1 MKELYFQTATQLAR
15 GYRLGDFSPMEAI
28 NAVLARIDHC
38 ESQLNAWR
46 LVDTK
51 RARSQARASEK
62 RWLKGEPRGPL
73 DGVPIAIKDV
83 TETKVWPTRNGS
95 LVPEA
100 RASTRV
106 DAIVVER
113 LKREGTVLLGKTQTP
128 EFAWLGVT
136 QSALHGITRN
146 PWNTDWTPGGSSG
159 GSGAAVAAGMT
170 AIATGTDSGGS
181 IRGPASFCGVVG
193 FKPTFGRVPVWPTSP
208 LMGMEHCGPITR
220 CVRDAALAFQVMAGG
235 DSRDGS
241 AIQRTAPDVMAGL
254 ERGVKGLRIGFSPD
268 LGLPRVDDE
277 VRKITSQARRVFT
290 GLGAV
295 VSRAKLYLGDARKLS
310 YAICNPMAARI
321 RSRLGQKAARLS
333 NEVFLSCADDG
344 EQMSALEYLEAQ
356 AKRTELRGKMTAF
369 HEKYDLL
376 ICPTLACAPFPVG
389 HAQPPHWRKR
399 DGEFMA
405 MATPFDLTGQPAI
418 SVPCGFSALGGPI
431 GLQII
436 GACGE
441 DALVLR
447 AARAFEKAV
456 QLGKVHPPI

>member
-1 MKELYFQTATQLAR
+1 MSELYFHTATQLAR
-15 GYRLGDFSPMEAI
+15 GYRRGDFSPVEAI

-38 ESQLNAWR
+38 EGQLNAWR
-46 LVDTK
+46 LVDKK
-51 RARSQARASEK
+51 RARAQAHASEK
-62 RWLKGEPRGPL
+62 RWLKGEPRGIL
-73 DGVPIAIKDV
+73 DGVPVAIKDV
-83 TETKVWPTRNGS
+83 TETRVWPTRNGS
-95 LVPEA
+95 LVPESH
-100 RASTRV
+100 ASTRV

-113 LKREGTVLLGKTQTP
+113 LKREGAVLLGKTQTP

-136 QSALHGITRN
+136 QSELHGITCN

-193 FKPTFGRVPVWPTSP
+193 FKPTFGRVPVWPASP

-241 AIQRTAPDVMAGL
+241 AIQRRAPDVVARL

-290 GLGAV
+290 SLGAV
-295 VSRAKLYLGDARKLS
+295 VSSVRLDLSEVRKLS
-310 YAICNPMAARI
+310 YFICNPMAARI
-321 RSRLGQKAARLS
+321 RSGLGRKAARLS
-333 NEVFLSCADDG
+333 NEVFLSCADNG
-344 EQMSALEYLEAQ
+344 EDMSAIEYLDAE
-356 AKRTELRGKMTAF
+356 AKRTELRGQMTAF
-369 HEKYDLL
+369 HERYDLL
-376 ICPTLACAPFPVG
+376 VCPTLACVPFPVG
-389 HAQPPHWRKR
+389 YVQPPHWRKC

-405 MATPFDLTGQPAI
+405 MAAPFDLTGQPAI
-418 SVPCGFSALGGPI
+418 SVPCGFSALNAPI
-431 GLQII
+431 GLQIV
-436 GACGE
+436 GAYGE
-441 DALVLR
+441 DALVLK
-447 AARAFEKAV
+447 AARAFEKAMC
-456 QLGKVHPPI
+456 LGQMRPPI

>member
-1 MKELYFQTATQLAR
+1 MSELYFRTATQLAR
-15 GYRLGDFSPMEAI
+15 GYRRGNCSPVEVI
-28 NAVLARIDHC
+28 DAVLARIDHC

-46 LVDTK
+46 LVDSR
-51 RARSQARASEK
+51 RAWSQARASEK
-62 RWLKGEPRGPL
+62 RWLEDEPRGVL
-73 DGVPIAIKDV
+73 DGVPVAIKDV
-83 TETKVWPTRNGS
+83 TETRIWPTRNGS
-95 LVPEA
+95 LVLEP
-100 RASTRV
+100 RSRTRV

-113 LKREGTVLLGKTQTP
+113 LKREGAILLGKTQTP

-159 GSGAAVAAGMT
+159 GSGAAVAAGMA

-193 FKPTFGRVPVWPTSP
+193 FKPTFGRVPVWPSSP
-208 LMGMEHCGPITR
+208 LMGMEHCGPIAR
-220 CVRDAALAFQVMAGG
+220 CVRDTALAFQAMAGG

-241 AIQRTAPDVMAGL
+241 AIQRRAPDAMRGL

-268 LGLPRVDDE
+268 LGVSRVDDE
-277 VRKITSQARRVFT
+277 VRKTVSETRRVFT
-290 GLGAV
+290 SLGAI
-295 VSRAKLYLGDARKLS
+295 VSRAKLDLGAARSLS
-310 YAICNPMAARI
+310 YAICNPMAARV
-321 RSRLGQKAARLS
+321 RSGLGQKAARLS

-344 EQMSALEYLEAQ
+344 EQMSAVEYLEAE

-369 HEKYDLL
+369 HEKVDLL

-389 HAQPPHWRKR
+389 YAQPPHWRKR

-418 SVPCGFSALGGPI
+418 SVPCGFTALSAPI
-431 GLQII
+431 GLQIV
-436 GACGE
+436 GAYGE

-447 AARAFEKAV
+447 AARAFEKAL
-456 QLGKVHPPI
+456 QLRPVHPPI

>member
-1 MKELYFQTATQLAR
+1 MNELHFYTAIQLAR
-15 GYRLGDFSPMEAI
+15 GYSQGEFSPLEAI
-28 NAVLARIDHC
+28 DAVLARIDYC
-38 ESQLNAWR
+38 ESRLNAWR
-46 LVDTK
+46 LVDNR
-51 RARSQARASEK
+51 RARSQARASAR
-62 RWLKGEPRGPL
+62 RWLAGEPRGPL
-73 DGVPIAIKDV
+73 DGIPVAIKDV
-83 TETKVWPTRNGS
+83 TETKNWPTRNGS
-95 LVPEA
+95 LTPE
-100 RASTRV
+100 RISKTRV

-113 LKREGTVLLGKTQTP
+113 LKKAGAILIGKTQTP
-128 EFAWLGVT
+128 EYAWLGVT
-136 QSALHGITRN
+136 ESELHGITRN
-146 PWNTDWTPGGSSG
+146 PWNAEWTPGGSSG
-159 GSGAAVAAGMT
+159 GSGAAVAAGM
-170 AIATGTDSGGS
+170 AVVATGTDSGGS

-193 FKPTFGRVPVWPTSP
+193 FKPTFGRVPVWPQSP
-208 LMGMEHCGPITR
+208 LMGMEHCGPIAR
-220 CVRDAALAFQVMAGG
+220 SVRDAAIAFEVMAGG

-241 AIQRTAPDVMAGL
+241 AIQQEAPAVMTGL

-268 LGLPRVDDE
+268 LGVARVDDE
-277 VRKITSQARRVFT
+277 VRKTASEARRVFT

-295 VSRAKLYLGDARKLS
+295 VSRAKLDLGDARKLS

-321 RSRLGQKAARLS
+321 RSNLGKKAARLS
-333 NEVFLSCADDG
+333 NKVLLTCANDG
-344 EQMSALEYLEAQ
+344 AKMSAVDYLEAE
-356 AKRTELRGKMTAF
+356 AKRTELRGRMSAF

-431 GLQII
+431 GLQIV

>member
-241 AIQRTAPDVMAGL
+241 AIQHTAPDVMAGL
-254 ERGVKGLRIGFSPD
+254 ERGVNGLRIGFSPD

-295 VSRAKLYLGDARKLS
+295 VSRAKLDLGDARKLS

>member
-1 MKELYFQTATQLAR
+1 MSKLYFRTATQLVREYRR
-15 GYRLGDFSPMEAI
+15 GDCSPGEVI
-28 NAVLARIDHC
+28 NAVLARIDDC

-46 LVDTK
+46 LVDA
-51 RARSQARASEK
+51 RHARSQARASEK
-62 RWLKGEPRGPL
+62 RWRKAEPRGAL
-73 DGVPIAIKDV
+73 DGVPVAIKDV
-83 TETKVWPTRNGS
+83 TETKIWPTRNGS
-95 LVPEA
+95 LVPER
-100 RASTRV
+100 RALTRV

-113 LKREGTVLLGKTQTP
+113 LKKEGAILLGKTQTP

-136 QSALHGITRN
+136 ESEFHGITRN

-193 FKPTFGRVPVWPTSP
+193 FKPTFGRVPVWPASP
-208 LMGMEHCGPITR
+208 MMGMEHCGPVAR
-220 CVRDAALAFQVMAGG
+220 CVRDVALAFQAMAGG

-241 AIQRTAPDVMAGL
+241 AIQQEAPAVMTGL

-268 LGLPRVDDE
+268 LGVARVDDE
-277 VRKITSQARRVFT
+277 VRKTVSEARRVFT

-295 VSRAKLYLGDARKLS
+295 VSRANLDLGDARKLS

-344 EQMSALEYLEAQ
+344 EQMSALEYLEAE

-431 GLQII
+431 GLQIV